1 MHTSGNPDSLKPG
14 KGRVIGQIA
23 VPTHPGST
31 QSTHSAKIF
40 DEDTRVAIHDEY
52 LKEKE
57 EHPELPSATVY
68 KIARDHVMKE
78 RGLEDDEG

>member
-14 KGRVIGQIA
+14 KGRVVGSIA
-23 VPTHPGST
+23 VPIKPGST
-31 QSTHSAKIF
+31 QSNRSAKIF
-40 DEDTRVAIHDEY
+40 DEETRDAIYQEY
-52 LKEKE
+52 QKEKE
-57 EHPELPSATVY
+57 EHPELPQATVY